1 MRAAEAAFWRFPAG
15 RLFLNSWNILRTITT
30 MESELSTIVPAKL
43 LNSFSVMRNF
53 LEVSQDISKY
63 GFQYKKHV
71 SGIVSQAYKS
81 L

>member
-1 MRAAEAAFWRFPAG
+1 
-15 RLFLNSWNILRTITT
+15 

-81 L
+81 LWRGCGSLVLFLFKPISFSHFSH